1 MSEATAAAAPNERVP
16 FRSWYALALMFIAY
30 VFNFIDRSIL
40 GILNQPIK
48 DELQLSDAQM
58 GLLGGLAFAVFY
70 TFVGI
75 PVARLA
81 DRSIRRNVLAVSLA
95 IWSGMTVV
103 CGFVVSFPQLL
114 AARIGVAIGEA
125 GGSPPC
131 HSMIADLFPLSRRA
145 TALGIYALGIPA
157 GGMIGSLAGGWLN
170 EAYDWRTA
178 FMIVGVPGLLLAVLI
193 RLTLREPVRGATEHT
208 VSDTSYT
215 PPVLDVFKFLWSR
228 RSFRYMALG
237 ASLHTFV
244 GYGVGYWVPTFL
256 IRSHHLGTAL
266 IGEWLFYLG
275 FAGLLGT
282 FLGGV
287 LADRLIVRDMR
298 WYVWLPGISV
308 LIAVPFST
316 FVYLYPDVRVALLVA
331 IVPGIL
337 GAYYL
342 APLFAM
348 TQAMVGLRMRA
359 LAASIILFI
368 TNLIGMGLGP
378 LITGI
383 ITDVLN
389 AYTGLG
395 SESLRWALVCVLT
408 ANVAAA
414 VLYLYSARY
423 LREDLERPKE
433 LEPPVLASATAA
445 A

>member
-1 MSEATAAAAPNERVP
+1 
-16 FRSWYALALMFIAY
+16 
-30 VFNFIDRSIL
+30 
-40 GILNQPIK
+40 
-48 DELQLSDAQM
+48 
-58 GLLGGLAFAVFY
+58 
-70 TFVGI
+70 
-75 PVARLA
+75 
-81 DRSIRRNVLAVSLA
+81 
-95 IWSGMTVV
+95 
-103 CGFVVSFPQLL
+103 
-114 AARIGVAIGEA
+114 
-125 GGSPPC
+125 
-131 HSMIADLFPLSRRA
+131 
-145 TALGIYALGIPA
+145 
-157 GGMIGSLAGGWLN
+157 
-170 EAYDWRTA
+170 
-178 FMIVGVPGLLLAVLI
+178 
-193 RLTLREPVRGATEHT
+193 
-208 VSDTSYT
+208 
-215 PPVLDVFKFLWSR
+215 VLDVFRFLWSR

-316 FVYLYPDVRVALLVA
+316 FVYLYPDVRIALLVA

-414 VLYLYSARY
+414 TLYLYSARY
-423 LREDLERPKE
+423 LRDDLKRPKE
-433 LEPPVLASATAA
+433 LEPPSSATVAA
-445 A
+445 AA